1 MSPGARGLRV
11 VLVDDDQFSREGLR
25 GMFES
30 DGGEVVGEAASLVE
44 ALATLGAAT
53 PDVVV
58 IDPKVPGGRTAEAMP
73 AIAEA
78 APQAR
83 VAVLT
88 DSGDEH
94 DVLAAFAAGATSYLL
109 KAAPAEELLTAIRQ
123 TAAGSTVLAQAVA
136 QGLLSALAARARST
150 RAGARANTALSA
162 RELEVLTMIV
172 DGADNAEIGRVL
184 SISRHTVKQH
194 VTNIFDKLGVRTRVE
209 AAVLAVREGLL

>member
-1 MSPGARGLRV
+1 M
-11 VLVDDDQFSREGLR
+11 LVDDDQFSREGLR

-30 DGGEVVGEAASLVE
+30 DGGEVVGEAASLAE
-44 ALATLGAAT
+44 ALATLGSAR

-58 IDPKVPGGRTAEAMP
+58 FDPKVPGGRTADAMP

-88 DSGDEH
+88 DSGEEG

-109 KAAPAEELLTAIRQ
+109 KAAPAEELLASIRQ
-123 TAAGSTVLAQAVA
+123 TAAGSTVLAQAA
-136 QGLLSALAARARST
+136 ARGLLSALAARARST
-150 RAGARANTALSA
+150 RAGARVSSALSA
-162 RELEVLTMIV
+162 REVEVLAMIV